1 MELQV
6 VLEYFLYPKIRYGF
20 HSHVWSL
27 SVAARSFKDG
37 GGRGILMQQKPEKS
51 IKYYLIL
58 SQHKIHGQI
67 KEKDSI
73 TGLMSKVFSLVQI
86 FNKAKKRHLCL

>member
-1 MELQV
+1 MIYKFLAVFYKESQV

-58 SQHKIHGQI
+58 SQHKIHGPF
-67 KEKDSI
+67 KEKESI
-73 TGLMSKVFSLVQI
+73 KMKVNQ
-86 FNKAKKRHLCL
+86 RT